1 VDLLSS
7 GPERP
12 PPRASRVWRRRSVR
26 VAAVVLVAAAA
37 LLLLRSAVDTSPS
50 GLGRSTVD
58 DPGPTVSLPPQPTP
72 PYDRLPGRTPIPALA
87 QTGDGLSG
95 PLPAIGGP
103 DKRAAAAAVYLVLGR
118 YCFDPGR
125 YTFTLDPD
133 HDGTREDFH
142 HVDVLV
148 FRLDGSGS
156 GPDLR
161 LILDWA
167 GRSYRWLGFL
177 NLLDGC

>member
-1 VDLLSS
+1 MDST
-7 GPERP
+7 
-12 PPRASRVWRRRSVR
+12 A
-26 VAAVVLVAAAA
+26 
-37 LLLLRSAVDTSPS
+37 S
-50 GLGRSTVD
+50 GLARSTVD
-58 DPGPTVSLPPQPTP
+58 NPSVVPLPPRPTP
-72 PYDRLPGRTPIPALA
+72 PYDRLPGRTPIPAPA

-118 YCFDPGR
+118 YCLDPKR

-133 HDGTREDFH
+133 HDGSWPDWH

-161 LILDWA
+161 LFLDWA

-177 NLLDGC
+177 DLLDGC

>member
-1 VDLLSS
+1 M
-7 GPERP
+7 
-12 PPRASRVWRRRSVR
+12 
-26 VAAVVLVAAAA
+26 AAVVLAAATA
-37 LLLLRSAVDTSPS
+37 LVLSRSTLDSTPS
-50 GLGRSTVD
+50 GAVRSTVD
-58 DPGPTVSLPPQPTP
+58 RSVSAGPTARLPPRPTP
-72 PYDRLPGRTPIPALA
+72 PFDRLPGRTPIPEPV

-103 DKRAAAAAVYLVLGR
+103 DRRTAGAAVDLVLGR
-118 YCFDPGR
+118 YCLDPRR

-133 HDGTREDFH
+133 RDGTRLDWH

-148 FRLDGSGS
+148 FGLTRSGS
-156 GPDLR
+156 GPALR
-161 LILDWA
+161 LFLDWA

>member
-1 VDLLSS
+1 
-7 GPERP
+7 
-12 PPRASRVWRRRSVR
+12 VR
-26 VAAVVLVAAAA
+26 LAAVVLVVAAA
-37 LLLLRSAVDTSPS
+37 LLLS
-50 GLGRSTVD
+50 RSTVD
-58 DPGPTVSLPPQPTP
+58 IEPSGAARSTVDNAGPMVSPSPRPTP
-72 PYDRLPGRTPIPALA
+72 PYDRRPGRTPIPEPA

-95 PLPAIGGP
+95 ALPAIGGP
-103 DKRAAAAAVYLVLGR
+103 DRRAAGAAVDLVLGR
-118 YCFDPGR
+118 YCLDPKG
-125 YTFTLDPD
+125 YTFTLDAD
-133 HDGTREDFH
+133 RDGTREDYH

-148 FRLDGSGS
+148 FRLNGSGS